1 MADNVKYKFIQ
12 NVGDYFPSG
21 YFSED
26 FIDKVQKASGLNA
39 DQMAEL
45 CKPYVKLRGEYEKY
59 KNYILNNNPRVKDA
73 IKHTHDFHTLL
84 LRILGYDTTR
94 PYQQFVTIN
103 EDDHSVVPVRHILT
117 RGGNTTMLVMEMQHL
132 IKTGEQEPAGLFEQ
146 QYNVKDG
153 ELTTPVTIR
162 HQQYY
167 AGQWSELFSLPTDR
181 ETHISP
187 AVINKAIDA
196 IFLLPEKERPH
207 FILMMAGNT
216 MFLLD
221 SDKWNRG
228 SYLVFSMDELFS
240 QASIAAFRKYYAL
253 FHLLVCKDTL
263 AADSETVLMDQLVE
277 ESYKSAY
284 EVTKDL
290 KEGVI
295 LSVETLANEALW
307 YWKRELD
314 NPDSELKD
322 NPLSNIDYTDDTF
335 ESEVKDDCLTIIYRM
350 LFIFYAE
357 SRDELDILPTKDEVY
372 RDGYSLDML
381 RDLEKVPM
389 ITDESRNGYFF
400 HDSLNDLFWLLANG
414 YRQGQE
420 ANKSFSVRKID
431 SPLFSNK
438 RLHHLANVKIRNVE
452 WQKIIRALS
461 LSNRDKQVGRIS
473 YANLGVNQLGSVYES
488 LLAYRGFY
496 AEQDYIEVHKAG
508 KPEEGTFLVPYSRMD
523 DFKANEIL
531 CDENGEPK
539 ILPQGTFVYR
549 LNGRDRQKSAS
560 YYTPEVLTRSTVKYT
575 LKSIL
580 DEVAAGKRKAQDLLD
595 LKILEPAMGAAAFQ
609 NEVINQLAEAYLAYE
624 QQQRHEDG
632 KQNWRIAPDHYRD
645 ELQKVKAYIATHNVY
660 GVDLNPT
667 AIELGK
673 LSLWLNVIHKDM
685 ETPFFSNRL
694 ALGNAVIGAWLK
706 VYDKKDILGIPGIKN
721 KKGKNGGLQPNEWW
735 TKAPHKV
742 HFNKVQFNNGS
753 IKSSV
758 KRSVNEIYHFLLP
771 DKNMLALR
779 SIKDVFIPADATE
792 EERIKLKET
801 RKAQIKG
808 MKDKLDDWTAP
819 ISGEDF
825 QILQRISAKIDKR
838 LFEYFTFQWDI
849 ERLTNNKTDLW
860 GVAGQTNIEFGSLAE
875 NYAEKERL
883 NDTRYRH
890 DNAYFRLK
898 NVLDYWCALWF
909 WEFDDVHQLPTRR
922 EYWSDIEA
930 MLDIK
935 DAEIDSRTAR
945 ALHTY
950 VEKDGQLGFFAQNH
964 QNDLFAQSQLDN
976 MVHEEPHH
984 DDDNEENKEGKN
996 SSSDWQETEE
1006 ISEIKTKSK
1015 QEILSETK
1023 GVVRSFFDDSPRFQT
1038 VAKYAARYHFFHPML
1053 EFIEVFWLRDGF
1065 DIICGNPPWIML
1077 GFDET
1082 GIISESYPEIAIR
1095 NVAASDVTTKRQSL
1109 FNTNKN
1115 LLAVYKKE
1123 EIEVCASI
1131 AFTNAVSNYPLLVG
1145 QKANLYKCILTNC
1158 MDLASEEGG
1167 YIGILCPESIYDDP
1181 KGQPLRRELY
1191 KRLRYHFQYQNE
1203 LRLFAEVDHHTVY
1216 GDQLLGP
1223 RSSSPNFLSIHNLFH
1238 PSTVDSCFVH
1248 SGDGLCLGKKDNKG
1262 NWNTKGHFDRIV
1274 HFTIK
1279 ELEVLSKIFENGKNC
1294 DCTKLVSIHSSS
1306 IMNVLRNF
1314 AAFNKTVANISPE
1327 PIITV
1332 AFDETGCLRKGY
1344 TKREVIY
1351 PSKNQLVYV
1360 GPHVFVSN
1368 PVYKNPRKSCVL
1380 NSDYDSVNLMKIKE
1394 NYLPRTCYTLQ
1405 IPLAKIAE
1413 LQKGFCIGND
1423 SDGKP
1428 IYDEWLSYYKAGFRR
1443 MMGSDSE
1450 RSLSGAIIPAN
1461 YVHIGSIKSI
1471 VFKNVWNLL
1480 EFVGICS
1487 SLPLDFKIKI
1497 MGVTDLHKDRITTLP
1512 LGINNIYQKSLYC
1525 RTLMLNCLTKEYTDL
1540 WQSCWRPEYAQ
1551 EQWSISDPRL
1561 KPFTGLTEEW
1571 TWETPLRNYFE
1582 RRQALVEID
1591 VLAAMALGLSLKD
1604 LELIYTIQFPVL
1616 QQNENDT
1623 WYDAK
1628 GNIVFT
1634 CSKGLNGVGCERKEW
1649 ESIRGNL
1656 SEDGLTYEGTE
1667 ATYIH
1672 TIDPK
1677 KSEMYGG
1684 EQTTYYAPYTKCDRI
1699 ADYRRAWAFFENRL

>member
-1 MADNVKYKFIQ
+1 MAENVKYKFIQ
-12 NVGDYFPSG
+12 NVGEYFPSG

-26 FIDKVQKASGLNA
+26 FIDKVQKASGLNS
-39 DQMAEL
+39 DQMTEL

-59 KNYILNNNPRVKDA
+59 KNYILNTHPRVKDA
-73 IKHTHDFHTLL
+73 IKHTHDFHTQLL
-84 LRILGYDTTR
+84 NILGYDTTCA
-94 PYQQFVTIN
+94 YQQFITIN

-117 RGGNTTMLVMEMQHL
+117 RNGKTTMLVMEMQHL
-132 IKTGEQEPAGLFEQ
+132 IKTDEQEPAGLFEQ
-146 QYNVKDG
+146 QYNVVEDG
-153 ELTTPVTIR
+153 QTSSVIIR

-167 AGQWSELFSLPTDR
+167 AGQWSELFTLPKD
-181 ETHISP
+181 EEAHISP

-196 IFLLPEKERPH
+196 IFLLPEEHRPH

-228 SYLVFSMDELFS
+228 SYLEFSMDELFS
-240 QASIAAFRKYYAL
+240 QASISAFRKYYAL
-253 FHLLVCKDTL
+253 FHLLICKDTL
-263 AADSETVLMDQLVE
+263 AADSESVLMDKLVE

-307 YWKRELD
+307 YWKKELT
-314 NPDSELKD
+314 NPDTALKS
-322 NPLSNIDYTDDTF
+322 NPLSSIDYTDDTF
-335 ESEVKDDCLTIIYRM
+335 EAEVKDDCLNIIYRL

-372 RDGYSLDML
+372 KDGYSLEML
-381 RDLEKVPM
+381 RDLEKAPM
-389 ITDESRNGYFF
+389 RADESRNGYFF

-414 YRQGQE
+414 YRQGQQD
-420 ANKSFSVRKID
+420 NKSFSVRKID
-431 SPLFSNK
+431 SPLFDNR
-438 RLHHLANVKIRNVE
+438 RLHHLKDVKIRNIE

-496 AEQDYIEVHKAG
+496 AEQDYIEVHKVG

-523 DFKANEIL
+523 DFEADEIL
-531 CDENGEPK
+531 CDEQGEPK

-580 DEVAAGKRKAQDLLD
+580 DEVAEGKRKAQDLLD

-609 NEVINQLAEAYLAYE
+609 NEVINQLAEAYLTYQ
-624 QQQRHEDG
+624 QQQRHEAG
-632 KQNWRIAPDHYRD
+632 FKEWRIAPDHYHD

-706 VYDKKDILGIPGIKN
+706 VYDKKDIIGHSVTV
-721 KKGKNGGLQPNEWW
+721 KGKYKLLPNEWW
-735 TKAPHKV
+735 TKAPHKI
-742 HFNKVQFNNGS
+742 HFNKVNFENGKV
-753 IKSSV
+753 KSAV

-771 DKNMLALR
+771 DRNMLAVR

-792 EERIKLKET
+792 EERLKLKET

-808 MKDKLDDWTAP
+808 MKEMLDDWTAP
-819 ISGEDF
+819 ISSEEF

-838 LFEYFTFQWDI
+838 LLEYFTFQWDI

-860 GVAGQTNIEFGSLAE
+860 GIYGQTTLEFGSLAE

-890 DNAYFRLK
+890 NNAYFILK
-898 NVLDYWCALWF
+898 NVMDYWCALWF
-909 WEFDDVHQLPTRR
+909 WEFDDAHELPTRR
-922 EYWSDIEA
+922 EFWSDIEA
-930 MLDIK
+930 ILQVK
-935 DAEIDSRTAR
+935 DEDLNARTER
-945 ALHTY
+945 ALQTY
-950 VEKDGQLGFFAQNH
+950 VEKDGQLGFFGENH
-964 QNDLFAQSQLDN
+964 QNDLFAQAQYEN
-976 MVHEEPHH
+976 TVHEDPHH
-984 DDDNEENKEGKN
+984 DEDTDLEDNDEVSELKTQSK
-996 SSSDWQETEE
+996 EE
-1006 ISEIKTKSK
+1006 ILGDT
-1015 QEILSETK
+1015 Q
-1023 GVVRSFFDDSPRFQT
+1023 GAVRTFFDDSMRFMT
-1038 VAKYAARYHFFHPML
+1038 VKKYADRYHFFHPML

-1065 DIICGNPPWIML
+1065 DIICGNPPWIKL
-1077 GFDET
+1077 EFNEAN
-1082 GIISESYPEIAIR
+1082 IISDKYPEVAIR
-1095 NVAASDVTTKRQSL
+1095 KVSAPDVRQRINDFLGNPAMRDLYTSEQYENVGST
-1109 FNTNKN
+1109 
-1115 LLAVYKKE
+1115 
-1123 EIEVCASI
+1123 
-1131 AFTNAVSNYPLLVG
+1131 AFLNAYCNYPLLVG
-1145 QKANLYKCILTNC
+1145 QQTNLYKCVLENT
-1158 MDLASEEGG
+1158 MDLASEERGF
-1167 YIGILCPESIYDDP
+1167 IGLLTPESIYDDP

-1203 LRLFAEVDHHTVY
+1203 LRLFAEVHHHTVY

-1223 RSSSPNFLSIHNLFH
+1223 RRSSSPRFASLSNLFH
-1238 PSTVDSCFVH
+1238 PNTVDACFAHDGHGSC
-1248 SGDGLCLGKKDNKG
+1248 GGIKDENG
-1262 NWNTKGHFDRIV
+1262 NWNTAAHKDRIV
-1274 HFTIK
+1274 EITDK
-1279 ELEVLSKIFENGKNC
+1279 ELQVLSDTFEDGTTG
-1294 DCTKLVSIHSSS
+1294 DCAKLVSLHSKEIIS
-1306 IMNVLRNF
+1306 VLD
-1314 AAFNKTVANISPE
+1314 KISQYPKHLDDIQNITSMC
-1327 PIITV
+1327 
-1332 AFDETGCLRKGY
+1332 FDETNAPKAGII
-1344 TKREVIY
+1344 KRNTCYPVLSQYEMIY
-1351 PSKNQLVYV
+1351 S
-1360 GPHVFVSN
+1360 GPHFYISN
-1368 PVYKNPRKSCVL
+1368 PLYKTPRTKCIL
-1380 NSDYDSVNLMKIKE
+1380 NSDYDIIDLGTINKDYIQRTNYIPNIPLEEYNKQVKGFLVKNEYGIEEYE
-1394 NYLPRTCYTLQ
+1394 NY
-1405 IPLAKIAE
+1405 
-1413 LQKGFCIGND
+1413 FD
-1423 SDGKP
+1423 
-1428 IYDEWLSYYKAGFRR
+1428 YYKIGIRAMVSQAG
-1443 MMGSDSE
+1443 E
-1450 RSLSGAIIPAN
+1450 RSLICAVLPRRTAHIHGIISISFLNRYNAVDMAALCASLVIDFYIKTIAAQNLRYSRLATFP
-1461 YVHIGSIKSI
+1461 IGVSEK
-1471 VFKNVWNLL
+1471 
-1480 EFVGICS
+1480 
-1487 SLPLDFKIKI
+1487 
-1497 MGVTDLHKDRITTLP
+1497 
-1512 LGINNIYQKSLYC
+1512 YQSAMYS
-1525 RTLMLNCLTKEYTDL
+1525 RTLLLNCLTVHYADL
-1540 WQSCWRPEYAQ
+1540 WQSCWRPEYAH
-1551 EQWSISDPRL
+1551 EGWSLSDPRL

-1571 TWETPLRNYFE
+1571 TWDTPLRNYFE

-1649 ESIRGNL
+1649 EAIRGSL
-1656 SEDGLTYEGTE
+1656 SEDGMTYEGT
-1667 ATYIH
+1667 APTYVH

-1684 EQTTYYAPYTKCDRI
+1684 EEVTYYAPYNKCDRI
-1699 ADYRRAWAFFENRL
+1699 ADYRRAWAFFENKYNNKK